1 MSIIVFT
8 EHLEGKLKKQSYE
21 IVSYAAQLADKISQ
35 KVVAVAVGEISREAL
50 ERLSKLGANKI
61 IHCPNPGAD
70 TLENQVYTRLLAEIF
85 EKESGEILIL
95 ANSFTGKAI
104 APRLSVRLKAG
115 LVSGV
120 EDLPK
125 STDPFVVKKKI
136 FNGKA
141 YAYEDILTPTKI
153 LSLNG
158 NACEVIEKPV
168 DSEWEEFSSSEAA
181 SAPKAEVLDVNKMA
195 AENLL
200 TEASIVVSGGR
211 GMKGPDK
218 WKPLEELASVLN
230 GATACSKPVSDEGWR
245 PHEEHVGQ
253 TGKTIAPDLYIAV
266 GISGAVQHIAGV
278 SGSKTIVAINAD
290 NEAPIFE
297 IADYGIVGDAHEILP
312 GFIQS
317 VSKLD

>member
-1 MSIIVFT
+1 MSIIVFI
-8 EHLEGKLKKQSYE
+8 EHLEGKLKKQSRE
-21 IVSYAAQLADKISQ
+21 IVSYASQLAEKASQ
-35 KVVAVAVGEISREAL
+35 KVVVVGVGDISREEL
-50 ERLSKLGANKI
+50 ETLSRFGASKI

-70 TLENQVYTRLLAEIF
+70 ILENQVYTRLLAEIF
-85 EKESGEILIL
+85 EKESGELLIL
-95 ANSFTGKAI
+95 ANSFTGKAL

-115 LVSGV
+115 LVTGV

-125 STDPFVVKKKI
+125 SLDPFVVKKKV

-141 YAYEDILTPTKI
+141 YAYEEILTSSKI

-168 DSEWEEFSSSEAA
+168 ESEWEEFTPSDTA
-181 SAPKAEVLDVNKMA
+181 SAPKAEVLDVNKIA

-218 WKPLEELASVLN
+218 WKPIEELASLLN

-253 TGKTIAPDLYIAV
+253 TGKTIAPDLYFAV

-290 NEAPIFE
+290 KEAPIFE
-297 IADYGIVGDAHEILP
+297 IADYGIIGDAHEVLP
-312 GFIQS
+312 AFIQS